1 MTDRIRLSKKMAAE
15 IRRYRNSRDQY
26 YRLVYGQ
33 ADSPDDAARS
43 VPAIIGKALA
53 HLNEDLEKELDD
65 IKKSRIRAG
74 KPTHVCFECGTPT
87 DEKRLREVTSV
98 AGKNLYCPGCCPAAQ
113 RRMAGAA

>member
-15 IRRYRNSRDQY
+15 ICRYRNNRDQY

-33 ADSPDDAARS
+33 ACSPEDAIRS
-43 VPAIIGKALA
+43 VPAIIGEALA
-53 HLNEDLEKELDD
+53 HLNEDLEQELDD

-74 KPTHVCFECGTPT
+74 KPTHVCFECGAPT
-87 DEKRLREVTSV
+87 DENLLREVTSV
-98 AGKNLYCPGCCPAAQ
+98 AGDNLYCPGCCPAAQ

>member
-1 MTDRIRLSKKMAAE
+1 MAAE

-74 KPTHVCFECGTPT
+74 QTHSCLFRVRHPHGRKAPEGGHQRCGKKSVLSWLLSCRATAHGRG
-87 DEKRLREVTSV
+87 RLITT
-98 AGKNLYCPGCCPAAQ
+98 
-113 RRMAGAA
+113 